1 MFGLSTYVAYQ
12 KFCTIDRVSLCS
24 KQKVYCFIVLVSS
37 PQVIRKKLG
46 SRLNTF
52 LRSSSRETYGD
63 AKGNFGNSLLGTI
76 FPDRI
81 KGFNFWKSELYKAL
95 NCYLKLSS
103 LLKNFLAEEIE
114 AKSQSNESWV
124 VKLGEGW
131 DQHSNSEM
139 KSSTC
144 VYMCVLMANDNS
156 FF

>member
-12 KFCTIDRVSLCS
+12 KFRTIDRVSLCC
-24 KQKVYCFIVLVSS
+24 KQEIYCFIVLVSS
-37 PQVIRKKLG
+37 PKSLDKKLG

-52 LRSSSRETYGD
+52 LQSSSRETYGD

-114 AKSQSNESWV
+114 AKSQSNESLA
-124 VKLGEGW
+124 VKLGEG
-131 DQHSNSEM
+131 
-139 KSSTC
+139 
-144 VYMCVLMANDNS
+144 
-156 FF
+156 